1 MNKKVLN
8 VLLTIIVILI
18 VFVFSSFFYMYM
30 VNDGTTTS
38 VYDEVST
45 NININSTAEEMY
57 ANSDKVDGSENN
69 VLEYDTE
76 KLLPFTGAFP
86 GVDIIALLAEKG
98 DEKEFSNEQILR
110 LGFAKVTKEDWVD
123 SYIGEGE
130 PVSIPASV
138 LDVYIKDIFGK
149 DVKYEKAS
157 FSNDMYSID
166 KDVKIPTSSCK
177 VTYTPENDTYVI
189 NHQAGDGINEN
200 YIKLLEPTASKIK
213 GKVEIELP
221 YVFVVY
227 GDEMVKGKSEFDWVE
242 SEMSGFEYIV
252 YANCNYDTKTFSE
265 ELGRF
270 TEFDDLANEDGI
282 VDMSEIVNN
291 IAKKDLHKVNKVTF
305 VYESN
310 ETNTEY
316 ILKEIRK

>member
-8 VLLTIIVILI
+8 ALLTIIVILVVVI
-18 VFVFSSFFYMYM
+18 FSAFFYMYIRD
-30 VNDGTTTS
+30 DGTARS
-38 VYDEVST
+38 IYDEVPV
-45 NININSTAEEMY
+45 NSNNNGLPEDVL
-57 ANSDKVDGSENN
+57 ANSNELEGEEDTT
-69 VLEYDTE
+69 LEYDSG

-86 GVDIIALLAEKG
+86 SVDIISVLAGKE
-98 DEKEFSNEQILR
+98 DLKEFSNEQILR
-110 LGFAKVTKEDWVD
+110 LGFAKVTKEDWYD
-123 SYIGEGE
+123 SYVGEGE

-138 LDVYIKDIFGK
+138 LDGYIKDIFGQ

-166 KDVKIPTSSCK
+166 KDFSRPTSSCK

-189 NHQAGDGINEN
+189 NHEYGDGINEN
-200 YIKLLEPTASKIK
+200 YIKLLEPTTSKIR

-227 GDEMVKGKSEFDWVE
+227 SDEMVKGELDGIE
-242 SEMSGFEYIV
+242 TEGFEYIV
-252 YANCNYDTKTFSE
+252 YANCDYDTKTFSE

-270 TEFDDLANEDGI
+270 TEFDDLANEEGI
-282 VDMSEIVNN
+282 VDMNEIVGN

-305 VYESN
+305 VYEPN
-310 ETNTEY
+310 ETEY
-316 ILKEIRK
+316 VLKEIRK